1 MFKSM
6 FRSRL
11 ILLGLSLTASA
22 VIAQEAAYVTTGTA
36 YNLDTNQVIYRE
48 AYTAINE
55 MGEVQVDYLNSQG
68 AKIAT
73 KKLVYQGEP
82 FQPTFIMED
91 FRDEE
96 TISVQ
101 YEQARMVVRHKDMN
115 GTRQKIIMDHAKVVV
130 DAGFDAFIQ
139 LKWDELIKGKSLKF
153 DFVLPTK
160 LSTITLEV
168 EKIAPALS
176 PAYNKE
182 YGDSWIY
189 FRLQPAKKWISIFAD
204 PIYLAYDPN
213 GKYLMRFYG
222 RSNLD
227 DARGIPQDVRI
238 EYEYF

>member
-1 MFKSM
+1 MFN
-6 FRSRL
+6 SRL
-11 ILLGLSLTASA
+11 ILWGFSLTVSVA
-22 VIAQEAAYVTTGTA
+22 IAQEPAYVTTGTA
-36 YNLDTNQVIYRE
+36 YNPDTNQVIYRE

-82 FQPTFIMED
+82 FQPTFVLED

-101 YEQARMVVRHKDMN
+101 YEKARMVVRHKDMN
-115 GTRQKIIMDHAKVVV
+115 GTRQQIILDHAKVVV

-139 LKWDELIKGKSLKF
+139 IKWDELMTGKSLRF

-160 LSTITLEV
+160 LSTVALEI

-176 PAYNKE
+176 PVYNKE

-204 PIYLAYDPN
+204 PIHLAYDPN

>member
-1 MFKSM
+1 MFKIKSFLFCLPFM
-6 FRSRL
+6 
-11 ILLGLSLTASA
+11 ITAA
-22 VIAQEAAYVTTGTA
+22 VAQEPMYVTTGTA

-82 FQPTFIMED
+82 FQPTFAYED

-115 GTRQKIIMDHAKVVV
+115 GTRQKIIMDHASVVV

-139 LKWDELIKGKSLKF
+139 LKWDELMKGKPVKF
-153 DFVLPTK
+153 DFVLPTRLTSIK
-160 LSTITLEV
+160 LEV
-168 EKIAPALS
+168 EKIS
-176 PAYNKE
+176 PAISPVYNKE

-189 FRLQPAKKWISIFAD
+189 FRLQPAKRWISIFAD
-204 PIYLAYDPN
+204 PIHLAYDPN